1 MHMSVTTT
9 RRRFAAVFSVL
20 AAATIHAANA
30 QPSAQSVGFLA
41 TLGGQVSSVASFNS
55 AGGTNTVA
63 ILGTGLFLVTFPG
76 LGNGL
81 TSNVQVNAFETN
93 GTPHI
98 CTSQGWGSSN
108 GTDVY
113 AYVGCFDFV
122 GNPYSADFSIFY
134 QARQAA
140 PGGWLGFF
148 WADQPS
154 APSYTPNT
162 NWNYN
167 NRGGTNTVT
176 RTSTGVYT
184 ATFPGLRG
192 GGNPQVTAYSFYG
205 GAAAH
210 CEISSW
216 TAQGTTTAVG
226 VLCFDGRG
234 NPADEYYSLS
244 YNRSALES
252 EGATNGVYGYASKP
266 SASSYT
272 PKFYYSE
279 YGGLY
284 PTAQRQ
290 RVFGF
295 PLYSF
300 VISDPNNNTVS
311 PIVGMVTAVGTAG
324 EYCEVEGYDDV
335 SGLGYFD
342 MNLACYDSQE
352 RQINAR
358 YSAAMFYQ
366 VH

>member
-1 MHMSVTTT
+1 MNANTTG
-9 RRRFAAVFSVL
+9 RSFAAIFSILV
-20 AAATIHAANA
+20 AASIHAAYA
-30 QPSAQSVGFLA
+30 QPGQTVGYLS
-41 TLGGQVSSVASFNS
+41 TLGGSVSPVSSFNS
-55 AGGTNTVA
+55 AGGTNTVT
-63 ILGTGLFLVTFPG
+63 ILGTGLFEVVFPG

-81 TSNVQVNAFETN
+81 NSNVQVNAYETN
-93 GTPHI
+93 GHPHI
-98 CTSQGWGSSN
+98 CTSQSWGASN
-108 GTDVY
+108 GTDVI
-113 AYVGCFDFV
+113 AYVGCFDFY

-134 QARQAA
+134 QARHAA
-140 PGGWLGFF
+140 PGGWLGFL
-148 WADQPS
+148 WANQPTS
-154 APSYTPNT
+154 ASYTPDS

-167 NRGGTNTVT
+167 SRGGTNTVT
-176 RTSTGVYT
+176 RSGTGVYT

-216 TAQGTTTAVG
+216 TAKGTPTEVG

-234 NPADEYYSLS
+234 NPADEYFSLS

-252 EGATNGVYGYASKP
+252 EGATNGVFGYAYMPRS
-266 SASSYT
+266 SSYT
-272 PKFYYSE
+272 PRFYYSE

-290 RVFGF
+290 RVSGF

-300 VISDPNNNTVS
+300 VVSNPNNNNIS
-311 PIVGMVTAVGTAG
+311 PILGMVTAVGTGG

-335 SGLGYFD
+335 GGLGYFD
-342 MNLACYDSQE
+342 MNLACYSPGE
-352 RQINAR
+352 LQINAR
-358 YSAAMFYQ
+358 YSGAMFYN